1 MSARFVSLAV
11 GYALAGGELRRKGAR
26 QRPWLELQR
35 LETEATYLDH
45 QVRAL
50 RQSAGGTARVDL
62 DFTCG
67 EGFYDIA
74 RARISSPLL
83 ERAMELLCPAGEQ
96 RITPDALEVAGA
108 RGLACLW
115 LDAGHWDGRAGIIDT
130 RSPADAALLR
140 ERLLVCGIEAGV
152 ASAGGASVRVAPS
165 DMPALAALLRPQVHR
180 SMRHTL
186 HPGSI
191 HGRSLLGATSRPR
204 WPNPGRGRSG
214 MNRRQSAP
222 PSSAARSSCGLG
234 GFPFPIE
241 TAWHR

>member
-11 GYALAGGELRRKGAR
+11 GYALSGGELRRKGTR
-26 QRPWLELQR
+26 QRPWLELRR
-35 LETEATYLDH
+35 LETESTYLEH

-62 DFTCG
+62 DFTAG

-83 ERAMELLCPAGEQ
+83 ERAIELLCPAGEQ
-96 RITPDALEVAGA
+96 QITPEALEVAGV

-115 LDAGHWDGRAGIIDT
+115 LDAGHWDGRVGVIDT
-130 RSPADAALLR
+130 RSPAEAALLR
-140 ERLLVCGIEAGV
+140 EQLLARGIEAGTT
-152 ASAGGASVRVAPS
+152 SAGGASVRIAPA

-186 HPGSI
+186 HPGSV

-204 WPNPGRGRSG
+204 WPNPDRGRSG
-214 MNRRQSAP
+214 TSRRRSAP
-222 PSSAARSSCGLG
+222 PSSAVQSSCG
-234 GFPFPIE
+234 
-241 TAWHR
+241 